1 LFVGELMSCL
11 RIVVPNTY
19 CFVFFLWFSSSCVP
33 YILYVA
39 SFSGLSIFACPFR
52 VLYSLFNL
60 YKFNKRR
67 GDIMQGKKKM
77 SIIYI
82 EVNLCPLVYFG
93 S

>member
-1 LFVGELMSCL
+1 MSCL

-39 SFSGLSIFACPFR
+39 SFSGLS
-52 VLYSLFNL
+52 
-60 YKFNKRR
+60 KFNKRR
-67 GDIMQGKKKM
+67 GDIMQGKKKI

-93 S
+93 SQRLLIL